1 MMKART
7 LLVVGVPLFLFSP
20 AAKAEYRLDSG
31 DKVEVIIAGMKD
43 FRFQA
48 PVDLNGEVALPVFG
62 SIKARGLTL
71 QELRAQ
77 IEATLPNKVL
87 FRRAEDGRKS
97 AVNFN
102 PEELLVTVAE
112 YRPVYVSGDVL
123 KSGSVPFRPG
133 MTVRQALALAGGS
146 MSASSAGA
154 TPMDLVR
161 LQSERET
168 LTLEYS
174 KELARVWR
182 LESELKGAN
191 PVPSP
196 ALLVEKDVADRILK
210 LEIEQKQARQAALES
225 DKAHLRDSIAKMDL
239 RIASLKEQSEKEGK
253 VNEDDQQDLASLSAS
268 LEKGNTSIFR
278 VSEARRAALTSA
290 TRMLQTN
297 VLLADA
303 RKDRDDISR
312 RLEKADEDRRVEILR
327 DLQTANASLVTA
339 ALRLRAIGLSVPLPT
354 GGSSV
359 GSTPSIL
366 VYRKSADREEQ
377 LIGRLDMELMPGDVV
392 TAGAAQGA
400 VAGVTQ

>member
-7 LLVVGVPLFLFSP
+7 LLVVGVPLVLFSP
-20 AAKAEYRLDSG
+20 VAKAEYRLDSG

-71 QELRAQ
+71 PELRAQ

-112 YRPVYVSGDVL
+112 YRPIYVSGDVL

-154 TPMDLVR
+154 TPMDLIR
-161 LQSERET
+161 LQSERES

-174 KELARVWR
+174 KELARTWR
-182 LESELKGAN
+182 LESELKGTN
-191 PVPSP
+191 PAPP
-196 ALLVEKDVADRILK
+196 ALLVEKDVADRILQ

-239 RIASLKEQSEKEGK
+239 RIASLKEQGEKEGK
-253 VNEDDQQDLASLSAS
+253 INEDDQQDLASLSAS

-303 RKDRDDISR
+303 RKDRDEMRR
-312 RLEKADEDRRVEILR
+312 RLDKADEDRRVEVLR
-327 DLQTANASLVTA
+327 ELQTANANLVTA
-339 ALRLRAIGLSVPLPT
+339 ALRLRAIGLSVPLPA
-354 GGSSV
+354 GGSVV

-377 LIGRLDMELMPGDVV
+377 LVGRLDMELMPGDVV
-392 TAGAAQGA
+392 TAGVAQGA
-400 VAGVTQ
+400 GAGVTQ